1 MGEWAPAVGVIGLA
15 LVIGAT
21 LVLAGPVGKALAEWI
36 RGGWKTSSP
45 SPSFSG
51 AARAS
56 RWPSRRS
63 AARWPTGSA
72 ARAPRPVAAI
82 CAPSSRNRRMRSIR
96 SSRPC
101 GVRWRSSPSVWTSPN
116 GCSRRTARASGSDRV
131 NERRREEPMEVLIP
145 IIAVGGFF
153 GTVIA
158 FILSRTYL
166 AKLKAQSQAGGAAGQ
181 EDVLA
186 AVEELR
192 REVAE

>member
-1 MGEWAPAVGVIGLA
+1 
-15 LVIGAT
+15 
-21 LVLAGPVGKALAEWI
+21 
-36 RGGWKTSSP
+36 
-45 SPSFSG
+45 
-51 AARAS
+51 
-56 RWPSRRS
+56 
-63 AARWPTGSA
+63 
-72 ARAPRPVAAI
+72 
-82 CAPSSRNRRMRSIR
+82 MRSIG

-101 GVRWRSSPSVWTSPN
+101 GMRWRSSPSAWTSPN

-192 REVAE
+192 REVAELAGRGDFFGGVLGAGPGGGGGETGPGGGGVGPKRDDRNRSHPV